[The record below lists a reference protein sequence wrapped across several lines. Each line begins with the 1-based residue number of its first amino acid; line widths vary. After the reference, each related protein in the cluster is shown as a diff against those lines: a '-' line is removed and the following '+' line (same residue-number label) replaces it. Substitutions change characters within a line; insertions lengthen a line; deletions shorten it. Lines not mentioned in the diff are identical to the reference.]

1 MLKWLRD
8 RNASQRAG
16 VIESVQ
22 LDGKRSIKLVRRDNI
37 EHLVLVGGRNDVVIE
52 PNIVRRPAP
61 KPARQPTSETRGPPP
76 GVPTREPLAG
86 SPPKS
91 PQHDD
96 LGELTRRLEAE
107 LRGSPPLRRQS
118 PPLRTEAGSTQSQR
132 PGDGLDCGSEPS
144 GISRIRQSASD
155 HSGPGRDSKDTELSR
170 GTRSAGTPRISQVF
184 RCGLGRGVRE

>member
-8 RNASQRAG
+8 RNASQRVG

-37 EHLVLVGGRNDVVIE
+37 EHLVLVGGRNDLMIE

-61 KPARQPTSETRGPPP
+61 KPAHRPAPEMSALPPP
-76 GVPTREPLAG
+76 SVPTREPLAG

-91 PQHDD
+91 RQHD

-107 LRGSPPLRRQS
+107 LRGSPPLRRHS
-118 PPLRTEAGSTQSQR
+118 PPLRTDGEEAV
-132 PGDGLDCGSEPS
+132 PNDG
-144 GISRIRQSASD
+144 
-155 HSGPGRDSKDTELSR
+155 TEKNPAR
-170 GTRSAGTPRISQVF
+170 
-184 RCGLGRGVRE
+184 

>member
-1 MLKWLRD
+1 MFKWLRG
-8 RNASQRAG
+8 RNASRRVG

-52 PNIVRRPAP
+52 PNIIRRPVPKPAQRPAP
-61 KPARQPTSETRGPPP
+61 EMSRLPPP
-76 GVPTREPLAG
+76 GVTAREPLAD

-91 PQHDD
+91 RQHD

-118 PPLRTEAGSTQSQR
+118 RPLRTEAGSSPQFGATNVQV
-132 PGDGLDCGSEPS
+132 EP
-144 GISRIRQSASD
+144 
-155 HSGPGRDSKDTELSR
+155 DSKPSFHAPAEAPRADDPEQDPAAEAVPND
-170 GTRSAGTPRISQVF
+170 SAEKNPAR
-184 RCGLGRGVRE
+184 

>member
-1 MLKWLRD
+1 MLKWLRG
-8 RNASQRAG
+8 RNASQRVG

-61 KPARQPTSETRGPPP
+61 KPAHWPASETRGLPPP

-91 PQHDD
+91 RQHD

-107 LRGSPPLRRQS
+107 LRGSPPLRRHS
-118 PPLRTEAGSTQSQR
+118 PPLRTEAESSAESEANMQVE
-132 PGDGLDCGSEPS
+132 PDGEEAVPNDG
-144 GISRIRQSASD
+144 
-155 HSGPGRDSKDTELSR
+155 TEKNPAR
-170 GTRSAGTPRISQVF
+170 
-184 RCGLGRGVRE
+184 

>member
-8 RNASQRAG
+8 RNASERVG

-37 EHLVLVGGRNDVVIE
+37 EHLVLVGGRNDLVIE

-61 KPARQPTSETRGPPP
+61 KPTHRPAPEMSALPPP
-76 GVPTREPLAG
+76 SVPTREPLAG

-91 PQHDD
+91 RQHD

-107 LRGSPPLRRQS
+107 LRGSPPLRRNS
-118 PPLRTEAGSTQSQR
+118 PPLRTEAESSAESEANMQVE
-132 PGDGLDCGSEPS
+132 PDGEEAVPNDG
-144 GISRIRQSASD
+144 
-155 HSGPGRDSKDTELSR
+155 TEKNPAR
-170 GTRSAGTPRISQVF
+170 
-184 RCGLGRGVRE
+184 